1 MDNYI
6 NDKKIITV
14 SVSEDK
20 TPAGN
25 EIVVV
30 HFEDKTTE
38 KMPKFRF
45 ELLVSEEKLSLTDSF
60 NKVKARIA
68 SVLFGTLHEYGVKWG
83 EINPI
88 IEAMG
93 QLCDNGF
100 QKANDIK
107 WGCDRDDISLI
118 DINKTLVDNA
128 KNNSNGTTSTGSGT
142 NKENTQ

>member
-6 NDKKIITV
+6 NDKKIVTV
-14 SVSEDK
+14 TISEEK

-25 EIVVV
+25 EIIVV
-30 HFEDKTTE
+30 HFEDGTKE
-38 KMPKFRF
+38 SMPKLRF
-45 ELLVSEEKLSLTDSF
+45 ELLVSEEKSSLTESF
-60 NKVKARIA
+60 NKVKARVSA
-68 SVLFGTLHEYGVKWG
+68 MLFSTMHEYGIKWG

-107 WGCDRDDISLI
+107 WGCDRDEISLI
-118 DINKTLVDNA
+118 DINKTLAQNA
-128 KNNSNGTTSTGSGT
+128 TTSNNESTSTGSGT
-142 NKENTQ
+142 NKEDTQ